1 MKIAARIIFVLMLTV
16 GFVRFGYAERYER
29 YICPPP
35 EDYYYYYP
43 QRYYRQHQS
52 RYYYRPGYYR
62 YSPRVGRFY
71 YYTPYSET
79 WSTTTVA
86 PGSGIVVEEEMY

>member
-1 MKIAARIIFVLMLTV
+1 MMKVIAGFIIMLMLTI
-16 GFVRFGYAERYER
+16 GLAEFSYAGRY
-29 YICPPP
+29 YCPPP

-43 QRYYRQHQS
+43 ERYYRQHCT

-71 YYTPYSET
+71 YYQPYSET
-79 WSTTTVA
+79 WSTTVVPDTGV
-86 PGSGIVVEEEMY
+86 IVDEIMY